1 MKTAHS
7 AIGKALRWVRRAR
20 GMAQEEFDTVSSRT
34 YVSELERGVRQATVV
49 KIDSIAT
56 VMQVH
61 PLTVLTLSYCRT
73 PSALE
78 ASALLARISDEIN
91 ELAAAAAL
99 KR

>member
-1 MKTAHS
+1 
-7 AIGKALRWVRRAR
+7 
-20 GMAQEEFDTVSSRT
+20 MAQEEFDTVSSRT

-49 KIDSIAT
+49 KINSIAS

-78 ASALLARISDEIN
+78 ASTLLARISDEIN

-99 KR
+99 RR